1 MPIPDAEQRDKI
13 AARLGLKNRDRS
25 DRGRVLPLTRAALE
39 LLAPEADEAG
49 GDRGRGSGRR
59 PRGGADDRLEAGL
72 EALVS
77 ALASERV
84 IVPVE
89 VDKALDAGKHEE
101 KHGAIDFVRVP
112 TPAGD
117 ALAVYSSVEALAQ
130 DRPKDRPMAYDAF
143 KVGLAALVETGGRIV
158 VDPGSASV
166 LIPRPAVAAL
176 AQHDE
181 WLPAWKDEELLT
193 ELRALVGAGRG
204 GILDVRL
211 GYCGEGLFRVEV
223 LADAGREPGTLR
235 SSIASALQR
244 IGGSKRLIAA
254 VDRVELAPRL
264 VRSA

>member
-1 MPIPDAEQRDKI
+1 MPVPDAEQRDKI
-13 AARLGLKNRDRS
+13 AARLGLRNRDRS
-25 DRGRVLPLTRAALE
+25 DRGHVLPLTRAALE
-39 LLAPEADEAG
+39 LLAPEADGTG
-49 GDRGRGSGRR
+49 GDRGRASGRR

-72 EALVS
+72 EALVKAIS
-77 ALASERV
+77 TERV

-89 VDKALDAGKHEE
+89 VDKALDGGTEEE
-101 KHGAIDFVRVP
+101 KHGVIDFVRAP

-117 ALAVYSSVEALAQ
+117 ALAVYSCIEALAE
-130 DRPKDRPMAYDAF
+130 DRPRDRPMAYDAF
-143 KVGLAALVETGGRIV
+143 KVCLAALVETGGRVV

-166 LIPRPAVAAL
+166 VIPRPAVAAL

-181 WLPAWKDEELLT
+181 WLPAWKDEELLA
-193 ELRALVGAGRG
+193 ELRSLAGVGRG

-211 GYCGEGLFRVEV
+211 GYPGEGLFRVEV
-223 LADAGREPGTLR
+223 LADAGHEQGALR
-235 SSIASALQR
+235 SSLASALRR